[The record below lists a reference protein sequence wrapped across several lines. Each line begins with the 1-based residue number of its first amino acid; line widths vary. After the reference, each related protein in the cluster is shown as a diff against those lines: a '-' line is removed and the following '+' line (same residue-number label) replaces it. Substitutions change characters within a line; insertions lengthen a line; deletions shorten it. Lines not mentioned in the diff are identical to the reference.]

1 VVETRVVRASVAE
14 RVERGRAARK
24 LVPRSAHGDWS
35 PGPGRTDPV
44 ASVTAQDRD
53 RLDFLVPVRHE
64 RMSVSPFTFYR
75 ATAELMA
82 NDLGLGPRTSLE
94 TQLCGDAHVGN
105 FGGFASPERDL
116 LFDLNDFDETLR
128 GPFEWDVKRLAA
140 SMVLA
145 GRHAGVRPPRTRE
158 IAAATVSSY
167 QQAMAKLA
175 KKGNL
180 EVWYDRVSV
189 REVAALVAERERR
202 ERLERSAAKARKR
215 NSLRGFEKL
224 AERVDGSIR
233 LRSDPP
239 LLIPVRELSEVDPGD
254 IWRDVVEVYQR
265 YRESVRDEL
274 KVLLD
279 RYELVDAALKVVG
292 VGSVGTLCFVALLI
306 GRDEGDPLLLQV
318 KEAGASA
325 LEGALGKSAYPNA
338 GRRVVEGQRLLQ
350 SFGDIFLGWSEGLRA
365 GRAYYWRQLKDMK
378 VSVPLDEVDE
388 ISLDRVGQVC
398 GATLARAHARAG
410 DPIEIAAYIGKNDTF
425 VTAITRFAELYADQA
440 ERDFEAFRESVG

>member
-1 VVETRVVRASVAE
+1 
-14 RVERGRAARK
+14 
-24 LVPRSAHGDWS
+24 
-35 PGPGRTDPV
+35 
-44 ASVTAQDRD
+44 
-53 RLDFLVPVRHE
+53 
-64 RMSVSPFTFYR
+64 
-75 ATAELMA
+75 
-82 NDLGLGPRTSLE
+82 
-94 TQLCGDAHVGN
+94 
-105 FGGFASPERDL
+105 
-116 LFDLNDFDETLR
+116 
-128 GPFEWDVKRLAA
+128 
-140 SMVLA
+140 
-145 GRHAGVRPPRTRE
+145 
-158 IAAATVSSY
+158 
-167 QQAMAKLA
+167 
-175 KKGNL
+175 
-180 EVWYDRVSV
+180 
-189 REVAALVAERERR
+189 
-202 ERLERSAAKARKR
+202 
-215 NSLRGFEKL
+215 
-224 AERVDGSIR
+224 
-233 LRSDPP
+233 
-239 LLIPVRELSEVDPGD
+239 
-254 IWRDVVEVYQR
+254 VYQR

-292 VGSVGTLCFVALLI
+292 VVSVGTLCFVALLI